1 MDTSFYRRLA
11 EHAGLPF
18 IEEPDAAHGTSLSPA
33 AARAFGVAPVLD
45 DGRTL
50 SVVTADP
57 ARVDVPGLAALT
69 DRLVQLAVSSPE
81 AVEHAQSSLDD
92 EPSAEPAPVRIP
104 ESSGPAQDA
113 PAAADL
119 VSVPMPDPSF
129 KRSFRGYNRNQVDA
143 AIAWARE
150 DADRLRGQA
159 GAAQARANAMQVEIR
174 ELHARLDA
182 LRDREAQATRALD
195 ELRERREQM
204 ERDART
210 QAQQLVLEAQE
221 RATLL
226 KSEGIRQVG
235 ELQAQVEQLIGMRA
249 GLTQAMQRLSEDIA
263 AAMARIA
270 SAPATAIDRP
280 VEHHLERWSEQ
291 R

>member
-18 IEEPDAAHGTSLSPA
+18 IEEPDAAHGTPLSPA

-50 SVVTADP
+50 SVVTGDP

>member
-18 IEEPDAAHGTSLSPA
+18 IDEPDAAHGTPLSPA

-92 EPSAEPAPVRIP
+92 EPSAEPAPVGIP

-119 VSVPMPDPSF
+119 VSVPMPETSF
-129 KRSFRGYNRNQVDA
+129 KRSFRGYNRSQVDA
-143 AIAWARE
+143 AISSARE
-150 DADRLRGQA
+150 DADRLRG
-159 GAAQARANAMQVEIR
+159 
-174 ELHARLDA
+174 LHARLDA
-182 LRDREAQATRALD
+182 LREREAQATRALD

>member
-1 MDTSFYRRLA
+1 
-11 EHAGLPF
+11 
-18 IEEPDAAHGTSLSPA
+18 
-33 AARAFGVAPVLD
+33 
-45 DGRTL
+45 
-50 SVVTADP
+50 
-57 ARVDVPGLAALT
+57 
-69 DRLVQLAVSSPE
+69 
-81 AVEHAQSSLDD
+81 
-92 EPSAEPAPVRIP
+92 
-104 ESSGPAQDA
+104 
-113 PAAADL
+113 
-119 VSVPMPDPSF
+119 
-129 KRSFRGYNRNQVDA
+129 
-143 AIAWARE
+143 
-150 DADRLRGQA
+150 
-159 GAAQARANAMQVEIR
+159 MQVEIR

-182 LRDREAQATRALD
+182 LREREAQATRALD